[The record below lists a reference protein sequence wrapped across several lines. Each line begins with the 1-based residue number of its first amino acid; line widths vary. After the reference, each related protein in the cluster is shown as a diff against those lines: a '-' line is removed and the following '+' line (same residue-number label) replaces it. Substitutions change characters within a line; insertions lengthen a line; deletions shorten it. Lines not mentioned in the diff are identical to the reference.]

1 MNLSHVT
8 SQEILMQWGLKTI
21 RQSYDNNSNSK
32 ALNFTI
38 EVKIIVY
45 IKSTVRKAKS
55 QPLMYMRS
63 PTR

>member
-8 SQEILMQWGLKTI
+8 SQQILMQWGLKTI
-21 RQSYDNNSNSK
+21 TQSYDNNSNSK